1 MLPLS
6 RSVLL
11 AAALL
16 LTPLG
21 GRDAVSKVP
30 PQSQY
35 DAAREVEER
44 SQGDAC
50 TWAAAHVRVL
60 DAEAVD
66 RLDPARTRAAARLR
80 SSVAAGRC
88 PAIRRRAR
96 PAPPPTF
103 VATPVR
109 GEDAVLSARL
119 ARAARTFGGIAAT
132 WTHDLTTGSWA
143 AWNADARFPAA
154 SIVKLGLAVAA
165 PREQRY
171 AYDLEALLSW
181 SSNLAANRLLERTGL
196 PAVAAAL
203 RRMGATS
210 SSYTGPYRVGTSRTE
225 EPPLISSRVTT
236 ARDVGRM
243 LFWLQA
249 HRRAVI
255 LGYLLE
261 SEPFKDNVG
270 ILRPRDPA
278 AQKHG
283 WFSVVRHSAAIV
295 YSKKGPR
302 IIVVLTYAPDL
313 TLAKAQRYG
322 AQVMKAIGLASRGS
336 P

>member
-6 RSVLL
+6 CSLVL
-11 AAALL
+11 AAAFVV
-16 LTPLG
+16 TSLG
-21 GRDAVSKVP
+21 AHDAVSKVA

-50 TWAAAHVRVL
+50 TWAAAHARVL

-66 RLDPARTRAAARLR
+66 RHDPARRKAAARLR

-88 PAIRRRAR
+88 PVIRRRAR

-103 VATPVR
+103 VATPLR
-109 GEDAVLSARL
+109 GEDVALSARL
-119 ARAARTFGGIAAT
+119 AQAARRFDGISAT
-132 WTHDLTTGSWA
+132 WTHDLTTGRWA

-154 SIVKLGLAVAA
+154 SLVKLALAVAA
-165 PREQRY
+165 PREPRY
-171 AYDLEALLSW
+171 AYDLGAMLSW

-196 PAVAAAL
+196 PAVAAVL
-203 RRMGATS
+203 RRMGASS
-210 SSYTGPYRVGTSRTE
+210 SSYTGPYRVGTSRSE

-270 ILRPRDPA
+270 ILQPRDPA

-302 IIVVLTYAPDL
+302 IFVVLTYAPDL
-313 TLAKAQRYG
+313 TLVKAQRYG
-322 AQVMKAIGLASRGS
+322 ARVMRALGLATRGS